1 MPSPPLTHRTM
12 PCTASR
18 PTKHNQPPSRP
29 DTTVSTHHAERR
41 TSPLATGH
49 RAGSVPLRCQ
59 NVTTSCRQQ
68 RNQHKGKPVA
78 SDPQIL
84 PRNNETTT
92 QPGDQ
97 TRPQQHHVTSSE
109 RDKRDT
115 PRHEVTSTTS
125 KRRTTVG
132 REAHPERS
140 EESEPHAD
148 TTQQTKQLPP
158 PPNTTKPNNH
168 TTHTP
173 KHTGKPT
180 AECVMKSRRRFL
192 IGKTVS

>member
-1 MPSPPLTHRTM
+1 MASPPLTHRTM

-41 TSPLATGH
+41 TSPLTTRH
-49 RAGSVPLRCQ
+49 RAGSAPLRCQ

-68 RNQHKGKPVA
+68 RNHHTAKPDR

-84 PRNNETTT
+84 PPTYETTT

-97 TRPQQHHVTSSE
+97 TRPQQHHLTGSE

-132 REAHPERS
+132 RVAQANEVSQANPTQT
-140 EESEPHAD
+140 PH
-148 TTQQTKQLPP
+148 
-158 PPNTTKPNNH
+158 NKPNNYH
-168 TTHTP
+168 HPPTPSKPATTP
-173 KHTGKPT
+173 PT
-180 AECVMKSRRRFL
+180 HPNTQEILQQSV
-192 IGKTVS
+192 